1 MDAGFACGSMVLFRS
16 FWKKSGAPSHFF
28 SKKDGRFRPA
38 GGEISFRV
46 RDRVTPVI
54 LQKLRS
60 EHTNRAFH
68 QMDVGFACGSMILV
82 FFFTKM
88 SPYVQHFCKK
98 EIGSSA
104 LPKAIFPTKPGIA

>member
-1 MDAGFACGSMVLFRS
+1 MIFFTKCLHVVQTFRE
-16 FWKKSGAPSHFF
+16 KG
-28 SKKDGRFRPA
+28 GLFRPA

-68 QMDVGFACGSMILV
+68 QMDVRFACGSMVLFRSFWKKSGSESH
-82 FFFTKM
+82 FFPKRM
-88 SPYVQHFCKK
+88 VC
-98 EIGSSA
+98 SA
-104 LPKAIFPTKPGIA
+104 LPEAKFPFGFVTA